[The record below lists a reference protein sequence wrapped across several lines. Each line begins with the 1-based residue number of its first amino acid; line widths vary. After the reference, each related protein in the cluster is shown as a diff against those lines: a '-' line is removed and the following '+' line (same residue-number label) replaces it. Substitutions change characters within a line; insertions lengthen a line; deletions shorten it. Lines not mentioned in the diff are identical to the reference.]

1 MEEQIFIDAKKVE
14 EAIKLITL
22 KYDLYNEYLQNAIE
36 DDASLFE
43 ICKHKGSIRGFHQS
57 LVILNNLLR

>member
-1 MEEQIFIDAKKVE
+1 METQIFISKEKIE

>member
-1 MEEQIFIDAKKVE
+1 METQIFISKEKIE

-22 KYDLYNEYLQNAIE
+22 KHNLYEEYLQNAIE

-43 ICKHKGSIRGFHQS
+43 VCKYKGSIRGFHQS
-57 LVILNNLLR
+57 LQILNNLLR

>member
-1 MEEQIFIDAKKVE
+1 METAIFIDAKKVQ

-22 KYDLYNEYLQNAIE
+22 KYNLYNEYLQNAIE

-57 LVILNNLLR
+57 LQILNNLLR

>member
-1 MEEQIFIDAKKVE
+1 METTIFIDAKKVE

-22 KYDLYNEYLQNAIE
+22 KYNLYNEYLQNAIE

-43 ICKHKGSIRGFHQS
+43 VCKHKGSIRGLHQA
-57 LVILNNLLR
+57 LVILNNVLR

>member
-1 MEEQIFIDAKKVE
+1 METTIFIDAKKVE
-14 EAIKLITL
+14 EAINLIQL
-22 KYDLYNEYLQNAIE
+22 KHDLYEEYLRNAIE

-43 ICKHKGSIRGFHQS
+43 VCKHKGSIRGFHQS

>member
-1 MEEQIFIDAKKVE
+1 MEAQIFIDAKKVE

-43 ICKHKGSIRGFHQS
+43 ICKHKGSIRGLHQS

>member
-1 MEEQIFIDAKKVE
+1 METAIFIDAKKIE

-22 KYDLYNEYLQNAIE
+22 KQNLYEEYLRNAIE

-43 ICKHKGSIRGFHQS
+43 VCKHKGSIRALHQS
-57 LVILNNLLR
+57 LQILNNLLR

>member
-1 MEEQIFIDAKKVE
+1 MEAEIFISKEKIQ

-22 KYDLYNEYLQNAIE
+22 KYNLYNEYLQNAIE

-43 ICKHKGSIRGFHQS
+43 VCKHKGSIRALHQS
-57 LVILNNLLR
+57 LQILNNVLK

>member
-1 MEEQIFIDAKKVE
+1 MEAQIFISKDKIE

-22 KYDLYNEYLQNAIE
+22 KHNLYEEYLKNSIE

>member
-1 MEEQIFIDAKKVE
+1 MEAQIFISKDKIE
-14 EAIKLITL
+14 QAINLIQL
-22 KYDLYNEYLQNAIE
+22 KHDLYEEYLKNSIE

>member
-1 MEEQIFIDAKKVE
+1 METAIFIDAKKVQ

-22 KYDLYNEYLQNAIE
+22 KYNLYNEYLQNAIE

-43 ICKHKGSIRGFHQS
+43 VCKHKGSIRGLHQA

>member
-1 MEEQIFIDAKKVE
+1 MEAAIFIDAKKVE
-14 EAIKLITL
+14 EAINLIQL
-22 KYDLYNEYLQNAIE
+22 KHDLYEEYLKNSIE

-57 LVILNNLLR
+57 LVILRNVLR

>member
-1 MEEQIFIDAKKVE
+1 METAIFIDAKKVQ
-14 EAIKLITL
+14 EAINLIQL
-22 KYDLYNEYLQNAIE
+22 KHDLYEEYLQNAIE

>member
-1 MEEQIFIDAKKVE
+1 METELFIDAKKVQ

>member
-1 MEEQIFIDAKKVE
+1 MEAQIFISKEKIE

-22 KYDLYNEYLQNAIE
+22 KYNLYNEYLQNAIE

-43 ICKHKGSIRGFHQS
+43 VCKHKGSIRALHQS
-57 LVILNNLLR
+57 LQILNNVLR

>member
-1 MEEQIFIDAKKVE
+1 MEAQIFIDAKKVE

>member
-1 MEEQIFIDAKKVE
+1 MEAQIFIDAKKIE

-22 KYDLYNEYLQNAIE
+22 KHDLYNEYLQNAIE

>member
-1 MEEQIFIDAKKVE
+1 MEAQIFISKEKIE

-22 KYDLYNEYLQNAIE
+22 KQNLYEEYLKNAIE

-43 ICKHKGSIRGFHQS
+43 VCKHKGSIRGFHQS
-57 LVILNNLLR
+57 LVILRNVLR

>member
-1 MEEQIFIDAKKVE
+1 MEAQIFISKEKIE
-14 EAIKLITL
+14 EAINLIQL
-22 KYDLYNEYLQNAIE
+22 KHDLYEEYLKNSIE

-43 ICKHKGSIRGFHQS
+43 ICKHKGSIRGLHQS